1 MRFMAC
7 FGGRQA
13 LQSEVRKASRGAVMP
28 RVPHSWMNDRCAVR
42 IIVVVCSSTLREKE
56 MVVMVTE
63 VVVLTIYDA
72 QVSTQFVQ

>member
-1 MRFMAC
+1 
-7 FGGRQA
+7 
-13 LQSEVRKASRGAVMP
+13 
-28 RVPHSWMNDRCAVR
+28 MNDWCAVR

-72 QVSTQFVQ
+72 QVSTQFNR